1 MLTDQKWRER
11 RRCCLM
17 SRESGFLASWG
28 GVHQL
33 AGLSRLQKAVNA
45 TRSAFVLNRAR
56 GEREQQDKPSW
67 EAPFG

>member
-1 MLTDQKWRER
+1 MEGEEKVLSDVQGQWLP
-11 RRCCLM
+11 CIL
-17 SRESGFLASWG
+17 G